1 MWFGHTVFLVGL
13 LFGRRIGWIGQTR
26 DDHSVP
32 VAIAVR
38 NFWPQTLLGVAS
50 LTILAATH
58 PAAIPIASF
67 IAAGLTFSIPL
78 AIFTSSPQ
86 LGDAMARIGLCGLPE
101 DRDMPPVLR
110 PLVRVGATP
119 QPALR
124 TFDGFRTTR

>member
-32 VAIAVR
+32 LAIAVR
-38 NFWPQTLLGVAS
+38 NFWPQTLLGVTCLAI
-50 LTILAATH
+50 LTATH

-67 IAAGLTFSIPL
+67 IAAGLAFSIPL
-78 AIFTSSPQ
+78 AILTSSPH

-101 DRDMPPVLR
+101 ERDMPPALR
-110 PLVRVGATP
+110 TLVRAGAAP
-119 QPALR
+119 QPA
-124 TFDGFRTTR
+124 